1 MGVSYLVYSDFFV
14 VDVFDGVFKD
24 LDYLV
29 DLIGSLVVWDHVVDV
44 MDDVCRMVF
53 IWVRFVFIWWCCVTC

>member
-44 MDDVCRMVF
+44 MDDVC
-53 IWVRFVFIWWCCVTC
+53 